1 VLDSGELGQRLKS
14 LRRGSEELEEL
25 VVVHPVPRRG
35 DGDGE
40 VLVGVDPFDRRAVD
54 RDLELLTLLAANLHD
69 RAGHVRLA
77 REDERANL
85 RRTVR
90 LRGPVVEVL
99 APGAAELLLWNPLL
113 ELSVKPLADVEQL
126 VLDAPPR
133 RRLRRCAV
141 MLVLEVPV
149 IPDERLELLPPG
161 ECLHPGEAI
170 VAATIG
176 RRGRLAQLGERRL
189 DKPEVTGSTPV
200 PPT

>member
-69 RAGHVRLA
+69 RAGHVRPA

-85 RRTVR
+85 GRTVR

-99 APGAAELLLWNPLL
+99 PPGAAELLLWNPLL
-113 ELSVKPLADVEQL
+113 EHSVEPLADVEQL
-126 VLDAPPR
+126 VLDVPPR